1 MAQDIDGVIRLGR
14 ARLGTDVEIIEARI
28 LTHVARDGHQ
38 RRSRQEGRVRLTSC
52 SNSIYSLP
60 ANKASRCFLKMNV
73 STQNLA

>member
-1 MAQDIDGVIRLGR
+1 MVQDIDGVIRLGR

-38 RRSRQEGRVRLTSC
+38 GRSIQEGRVRLTSC

-60 ANKASRCFLKMNV
+60 ANKRLRGASSR
-73 STQNLA
+73 